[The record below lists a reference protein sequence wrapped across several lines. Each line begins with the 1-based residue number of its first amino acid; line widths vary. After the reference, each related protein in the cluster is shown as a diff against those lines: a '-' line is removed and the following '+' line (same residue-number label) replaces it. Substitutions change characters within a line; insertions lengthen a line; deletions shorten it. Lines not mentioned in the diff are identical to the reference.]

1 MTATNLTIAA
11 AATASWAVPE
21 IAIARAKRYVA
32 AVKVG
37 REVMEFPSVNKA
49 IQGLNL
55 DAKSRGLR
63 GAMMENGGAVEVEL
77 ADGRKGILA
86 LMPKELA

>member
-1 MTATNLTIAA
+1 MTNLAISQSAV
-11 AATASWAVPE
+11 ASWAVPE
-21 IAIARAKRYVA
+21 IAVARAKRYVA

-63 GAMMENGGAVEVEL
+63 GAMMENGGAVQVQL
-77 ADGRKGILA
+77 ADGRTGILA
-86 LMPKELA
+86 LMPKD